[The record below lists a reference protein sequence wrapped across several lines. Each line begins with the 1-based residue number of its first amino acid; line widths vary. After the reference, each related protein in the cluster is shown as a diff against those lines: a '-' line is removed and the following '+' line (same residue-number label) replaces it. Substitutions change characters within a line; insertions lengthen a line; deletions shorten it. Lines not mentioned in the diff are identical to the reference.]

1 MINKWF
7 LGSLLVVLAFIGI
20 SLDQTA
26 IPNQEIIIK
35 FSNENVLQ
43 ESSSEAITLVKSEL
57 EKINVSNIK
66 IEEVVNGTLKITY
79 YSEIDV
85 LEVKKIFSKSTL
97 LNQSSLYTSQEEGQ
111 DLPFDN
117 EDIENYHLDIF
128 KIQDSNDVDGQTG
141 AIAESKSESTRFSS
155 VNSYAYLKIQGTQS
169 LKNIEKVAYCVGLT
183 CSLSIN
189 NTSHKIPEVRAG
201 PIS

>member
-85 LEVKKIFSKSTL
+85 LEVKKIFSESTL

-128 KIQDSNDVDGQTG
+128 KIQDSNDLDGQNG
-141 AIAESKSESTRFSS
+141 AIAESKLESTRFSS
-155 VNSYAYLKIQGTQS
+155 VNCYAHLKIQSTQS

-183 CSLSIN
+183 CSLSIDH
-189 NTSHKIPEVRAG
+189 TSHKIPEVRAG